1 MPDDLLQNPFDFG
14 DARSAAE
21 RGLQVVRAQFHSVE
35 PFSWS
40 MFDGFDRMRALTYSA
55 STPTIVRMLERYSF
69 QHFECVFGY
78 EGGLGRLAEVI
89 ALQQFVINQ
98 VRECALRLE
107 DERQRIIFEKIHAG
121 KAQFYVVKDNIA
133 HAKMYLL
140 EAGDPKRRR
149 VIVGSANLSERA
161 FGGRQPETLLVFDD
175 DDRAWEHYSR
185 EYDAVKE
192 TAADRIDLPVD
203 LQSAEIAFTDT
214 PVLQDPGVTVFQPP
228 VADELTVPQVVHKV
242 EELTVPVDRVVS
254 PQVDRQNGR
263 QVITAAVKAEIK
275 RMRWRK
281 GQQEDDE
288 KRPTNLTIYQ
298 ESRHVSL
305 SGDHVP
311 LEADD
316 EGLRRSAEAI
326 VEYFNNYERGFV
338 GDVPRLQRDY
348 FTFMSWLYISPFICD
363 LRTRAVVGGGNI
375 FHYPSFAIIY
385 GKSNCGKTSLVDT
398 LIATMFGHAS
408 TVEKDSFTR
417 SMLRGLQQNYR
428 RFPVVFDD
436 INRRRFTNHGL
447 DIVKDEN
454 LPPVT
459 EHPCFILSMNAE
471 PQSFQDEV
479 VKRCLMVYANTSLPT
494 HKHSLADE
502 LHLSVE
508 DIRNRLTT
516 DLYRRYLATIMDRLD
531 ATPLPRDILRMSSET
546 ICDLLAES
554 VDGPLPEWCRPVS
567 WAQYAD
573 SRYER
578 PARRLAALL
587 APENYRKSVADGEQ
601 GWTLQADTVVVWE
614 RADAFGRT
622 SIKGEIPDF
631 LYDDTSSVG
640 DTFVLWR
647 KQTEEFLGTRIAAP
661 GVRWLWRR

>member
-375 FHYPSFAIIY
+375 F
-385 GKSNCGKTSLVDT
+385 
-398 LIATMFGHAS
+398 
-408 TVEKDSFTR
+408 
-417 SMLRGLQQNYR
+417 Q
-428 RFPVVFDD
+428 
-436 INRRRFTNHGL
+436 
-447 DIVKDEN
+447 
-454 LPPVT
+454 
-459 EHPCFILSMNAE
+459 
-471 PQSFQDEV
+471 
-479 VKRCLMVYANTSLPT
+479 
-494 HKHSLADE
+494 
-502 LHLSVE
+502 
-508 DIRNRLTT
+508 
-516 DLYRRYLATIMDRLD
+516 
-531 ATPLPRDILRMSSET
+531 
-546 ICDLLAES
+546 
-554 VDGPLPEWCRPVS
+554 
-567 WAQYAD
+567 
-573 SRYER
+573 
-578 PARRLAALL
+578 
-587 APENYRKSVADGEQ
+587 
-601 GWTLQADTVVVWE
+601 
-614 RADAFGRT
+614 
-622 SIKGEIPDF
+622 
-631 LYDDTSSVG
+631 
-640 DTFVLWR
+640 
-647 KQTEEFLGTRIAAP
+647 
-661 GVRWLWRR
+661 